1 MYLEYHRQTQERPT
15 TNSTVAYIVEVYL
28 PARSACLCRSC
39 VVMNADAVFKLVRK
53 GDAAELASFL
63 ESHANVNLNAKNS
76 SCSAVCL
83 AGAFVALSLLVCPS
97 MGDGGRHCHFCALYE
112 VSPKR
117 MAGVSSPVL
126 CSALTC
132 SSDTVFCVAHVDKG
146 QTPLYWACELQDPAC
161 CELLVKHG

>member
-1 MYLEYHRQTQERPT
+1 VLPKIARKSERIVNRIAIYIKKNVFRISQTNSRET

-132 SSDTVFCVAHVDKG
+132 SSDTIPSSV
-146 QTPLYWACELQDPAC
+146 
-161 CELLVKHG
+161 LLT